1 MRVPD
6 IKEVHFVPDI
16 AGPWDYAVNHHGV
29 PRPSGVEGLQYH
41 VEFQVEL
48 WAPFAG
54 VSGSID
60 EDSDYAQIEVANWR
74 PSPFRTGVDL
84 FTGNPIGNI
93 FNGLVVN
100 CVVADSDAQLLR
112 IGFNITLLGK
122 IVFSEVLIT

>member
-1 MRVPD
+1 MFQILP
-6 IKEVHFVPDI
+6 VHGITQSIITVCLD
-16 AGPWDYAVNHHGV
+16 
-29 PRPSGVEGLQYH
+29 RPASRACNIT

-48 WAPFAG
+48 WAPFAW